1 MSLDPSPRGCRSAKR
16 QIQPARVERD
26 NAWRQ
31 RRCAR
36 GWRCSGKYC
45 ASCVGFCGAVR
56 WSQTGSDAAADAIGC
71 DDATWW
77 DGRDRVGHRRTRLN
91 PGLADGRIS
100 TSRAEP
106 TLALEPK
113 VGLIRLASRLGLSGS
128 IRAFSCRARLRTSGR
143 HPNRAHPPPKH
154 TQNSLLL
161 GQNNEPSRPHT
172 PSAEKMA
179 TSTWQAL

>member
-1 MSLDPSPRGCRSAKR
+1 MLAHRDRKVGGGSDVELGSEPRGRRSAKR

-26 NAWRQ
+26 KAWRQ
-31 RRCAR
+31 R
-36 GWRCSGKYC
+36 
-45 ASCVGFCGAVR
+45 R

-77 DGRDRVGHRRTRLN
+77 DGRDRVGHRRSRLN

-100 TSRAEP
+100 STSRAEP
-106 TLALEPK
+106 TLLALEPK
-113 VGLIRLASRLGLSGS
+113 VGLIRLASRLGLSRS
-128 IRAFSCRARLRTSGR
+128 IRAFSCRARLRTSGH